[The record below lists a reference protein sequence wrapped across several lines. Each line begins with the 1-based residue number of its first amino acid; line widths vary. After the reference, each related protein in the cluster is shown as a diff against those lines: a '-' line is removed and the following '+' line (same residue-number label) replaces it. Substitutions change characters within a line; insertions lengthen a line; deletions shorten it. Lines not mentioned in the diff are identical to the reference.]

1 MDNLDNHSST
11 NDTVSC
17 CAFASLEK
25 KTDLQLMKG
34 QMVDEMSQLD
44 DPINERWDRIIFVFA
59 QVRKKILFLL
69 KRILS
74 VSMFATILR
83 TL

>member
-1 MDNLDNHSST
+1 
-11 NDTVSC
+11 
-17 CAFASLEK
+17 
-25 KTDLQLMKG
+25 MKG